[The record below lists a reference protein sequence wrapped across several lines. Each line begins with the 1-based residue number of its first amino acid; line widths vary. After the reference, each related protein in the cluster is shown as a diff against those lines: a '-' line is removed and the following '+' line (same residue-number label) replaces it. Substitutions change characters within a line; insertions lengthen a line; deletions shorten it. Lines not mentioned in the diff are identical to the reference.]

1 MYLAAFGCAEVKG
14 YFSYEWMDN
23 VSKLECKTLPPREAF
38 YSSLKEESLSESD
51 YALCKRA
58 WHDNSMTCV
67 KDFLIWYNNLDVKPM
82 LEAIAKQCAIY
93 EAKGIDML
101 KDAISLPGLAVKWL
115 FASIP
120 LQPVPKEF
128 EPSALHREN

>member
-1 MYLAAFGCAEVKG
+1 
-14 YFSYEWMDN
+14 MDN
-23 VSKLECKTLPPREAF
+23 ISKLECTALPPREAF
-38 YSSLKEESLSESD
+38 YSSLKGESLSEAD
-51 YALCKRA
+51 YSLCQRV
-58 WHDNSMTCV
+58 WRDNNMSPV

-101 KDAISLPGLAVKWL
+101 KDAISLQGLAVRWL

-120 LQPVPKEF
+120 SQPIPKEF
-128 EPSALHREN
+128 EPSALHREAC